1 MSERYAGLTE
11 EELQKMIQHA
21 GVDQPVMSV
30 RVVGDRVELCLL
42 GGAVV
47 PVPPFTPAPKPP
59 TSDNTATMAQ
69 TSIGASASDAEAKQY
84 PRKLEILEQLTVRQ
98 LKSLAAEAGL
108 QRYRRAN
115 KAALIVM
122 LSEHYTLEEL
132 ENEVALLHF

>member
-47 PVPPFTPAPKPP
+47 PVPPFTPGTSSKPP
-59 TSDNTATMAQ
+59 TSDDTATMAQ
-69 TSIGASASDAEAKQY
+69 TPIGVSASDAEAK
-84 PRKLEILEQLTVRQ
+84 LSILESLTVRQ

-132 ENEVALLHF
+132 QTEVPF